1 MELSRL
7 FAARDL
13 GSRDNSLNL
22 VRLLLASVVLY
33 SHAVGLSGAGSGIA
47 WQGQGLGE
55 WAVVGFFVLSG
66 FLITG
71 SRERSDGGR
80 YLLNRVVRI
89 FPGYLLV
96 QAFVV
101 LLLAPAAQESTP
113 AASAATWG
121 PRSPP

>member
-1 MELSRL
+1 MLAPRL

-55 WAVVGFFVLSG
+55 
-66 FLITG
+66 
-71 SRERSDGGR
+71 
-80 YLLNRVVRI
+80 
-89 FPGYLLV
+89 
-96 QAFVV
+96 
-101 LLLAPAAQESTP
+101 
-113 AASAATWG
+113 
-121 PRSPP
+121 